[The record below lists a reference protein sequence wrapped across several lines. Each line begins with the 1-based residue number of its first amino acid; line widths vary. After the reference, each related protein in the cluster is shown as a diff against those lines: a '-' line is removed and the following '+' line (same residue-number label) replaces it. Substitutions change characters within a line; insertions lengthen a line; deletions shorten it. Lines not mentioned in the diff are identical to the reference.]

1 MSKIEISEREALNIL
16 EAISCWENE
25 GFFSP
30 VTCAEGENG
39 MSGKEA
45 LEFAKRLYG
54 QLGLP
59 EGGFEKLWR
68 GW

>member
-1 MSKIEISEREALNIL
+1 MSKIEISEREALNVL

-30 VTCAEGENG
+30 VTCAEGENS
-39 MSGKEA
+39 MSAKEV

-59 EGGFEKLWR
+59 ADVFEKLWSN
-68 GW
+68 W